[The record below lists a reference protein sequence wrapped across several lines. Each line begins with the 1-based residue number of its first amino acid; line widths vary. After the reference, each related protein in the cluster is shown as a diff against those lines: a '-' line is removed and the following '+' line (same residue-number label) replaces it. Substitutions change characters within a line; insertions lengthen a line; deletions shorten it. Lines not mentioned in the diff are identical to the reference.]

1 MALRA
6 STYLAAVASL
16 TFTKSVCPI
25 CTSYAELLTCTLAF
39 GESALHTAREV
50 DALGALR
57 RTRRQAMLLDA
68 LDFELRFGLAVFE
81 GPLRGHHVANA
92 GIAVGWM
99 QTRSASVACLLAR
112 PSLLL
117 SLNFKLH
124 SHDHA
129 RKEQASSGQRDNLA
143 MEARELVVVS
153 VQKRADVR
161 RSSSDRPFLARPF

>member
-16 TFTKSVCPI
+16 TLKKSVCLI
-25 CTSYAELLTCTLAF
+25 CSSYTHLVTCTLAF
-39 GESALHTAREV
+39 SESALHTAGEV
-50 DALGALR
+50 DALEALW

-68 LDFELRFGLAVFE
+68 LDFELRFGLAVIE

-129 RKEQASSGQRDNLA
+129 RKRQANDQRDNLA

-153 VQKRADVR
+153 VQERADVR